1 MFPHSRRTRA
11 AALTA
16 LASVIGLTAACSSSS
31 GESNDDGVMAGEI
44 TVLTWR
50 TDLLEDGTL
59 DGYKAAFE
67 KKYPDVTVEFEG
79 ITDYEGEVRTRMNTD
94 DYGDVLG
101 IPGTITPEQLPDFFE
116 PLGTTEELAQTY
128 RFIND
133 KSFDGN
139 GYGIAVVGNAQ
150 GLVYNKAVWEAAGI
164 TELPTTPEEFIADLA
179 AIADSTD
186 AVPLYTNYAASW
198 PVTQWDGHRGS
209 ITCDEEFNREL
220 PQDDAPWS
228 EGKDLYVIDSVL
240 WDAAEGG
247 FIEDDP
253 TTTDWEASKGM
264 LGTGEIAT
272 MALGSWA
279 IGQMQEAAEDPA
291 DIGYMPFPNQVGG
304 TFCSSIGGDYNQAIN
319 IHSDHKEE
327 ARAWIDW
334 FNSESGYAESQG
346 GLSPLLEGDMPTTL
360 ADFAALGDDLVYLEQ
375 LPAEPGKETLVTDI
389 DNTAEIGL
397 QKEIY
402 RKALIDAARG
412 QTDETKDEFFADLNT
427 RWAEARA
434 SVVS

>member
-11 AALTA
+11 VALVA
-16 LASVIGLTAACSSSS
+16 VASVIGLTAGCSGDSE
-31 GESNDDGVMAGEI
+31 ESTDDGVMSGDI

-59 DGYKAAFE
+59 DGYKAEFE
-67 KKYPDVTVEFEG
+67 KKYPDVDVTFEG

-116 PLGTTEELAQTY
+116 PLGTTEELAKEY
-128 RFIND
+128 RFVND

-139 GYGIAVVGNAQ
+139 SYGIAVVGNAQ
-150 GLVYNKAVWEAAGI
+150 GLVYNKKIWEEAGV
-164 TELPTTPEEFIADLA
+164 TELPTSPEEFIAALD
-179 AIADSTD
+179 AIATTTD
-186 AVPLYTNYAASW
+186 AIPLYTNYAANW
-198 PVTQWDGHRGS
+198 PVTQWDAHRGS
-209 ITCDEEFNREL
+209 ITADEEFNRSL
-220 PQDDAPWS
+220 PEDDAPWS
-228 EGKDLYVIDSVL
+228 EGKDLFVIDSLL
-240 WDAAEGG
+240 WDAVEGG
-247 FIEDDP
+247 YIEADP

-264 LGTGEIAT
+264 LGKGEIAT

-279 IGQMQEAAEDPA
+279 IGQMQDAADDPA
-291 DIGYMPFPNQVGG
+291 DIGYMPFPNQVDGK
-304 TFCSSIGGDYNQAIN
+304 FHSIIGGDYNQAIN
-319 IHSDHKEE
+319 VNSEHKEE

-334 FNSESGYAESQG
+334 FNAESGYAEAQG
-346 GLSPLLEGDMPTTL
+346 GLSPRLEGAMPETL
-360 ADFAALGDDLVYLEQ
+360 KDFEALGEDLVYLEQ

-389 DNTAEIGL
+389 DNAAEIGL

-434 SVVS
+434 GVTG

>member
-1 MFPHSRRTRA
+1 MFPHSRRRRA
-11 AALTA
+11 AAFTA
-16 LASVIGLTAACSSSS
+16 LASVIGLTAACSSDT
-31 GESNDDGVMAGEI
+31 GESSDDGVMAGDI

-59 DGYKAAFE
+59 DGYKAEFE

-79 ITDYEGEVRTRMNTD
+79 ITDYEGEVRTRMNTE

-116 PLGTTEELAQTY
+116 PLGTTEELAEEY

-133 KSFDGN
+133 KSYDGN

-150 GLVYNKAVWEAAGI
+150 GLVYNKKVWEEAGV
-164 TELPTTPEEFIADLA
+164 TELPTSPEEFIAALD
-179 AIADSTD
+179 AIATTTD
-186 AVPLYTNYAASW
+186 AIPLYTNYAANW
-198 PVTQWDGHRGS
+198 PVTQWDAHRGS
-209 ITCDEEFNREL
+209 ITADEEFNRSL
-220 PQDDAPWS
+220 PEDDAPWS
-228 EGKDLYVIDSVL
+228 EGKDLYVIDSLL
-240 WDAAEGG
+240 WDAVEGG
-247 FIEDDP
+247 YIEEDP

-264 LGTGEIAT
+264 LGSGEIAT

-279 IGQMQEAAEDPA
+279 IGQMQDAADDPA
-291 DIGYMPFPNQVGG
+291 DIGYMPFPNQVDGQ
-304 TFCSSIGGDYNQAIN
+304 FHSIIGGDYNQAIN
-319 IHSDHKEE
+319 VHSEHKEE

-334 FNSESGYAESQG
+334 FNAESGYAESQG
-346 GLSPLLEGDMPTTL
+346 GLSPLLEGDMPETL
-360 ADFAALGDDLVYLEQ
+360 ADFEALGDDLVYLEQ

-389 DNTAEIGL
+389 DNAAEIGL

-412 QTDETKDEFFADLNT
+412 QTDETKDEFFDDLNT

-434 SVVS
+434 GVMS

>member
-11 AALTA
+11 VALVALT
-16 LASVIGLTAACSSSS
+16 SVIGLTAACSGDSE
-31 GESNDDGVMAGEI
+31 ESTDDGVMSGDI

-59 DGYKAAFE
+59 DGYEAEFE
-67 KKYPDVTVEFEG
+67 KKYPDVDVTFEG

-116 PLGTTEELAQTY
+116 PLGTTEELAEEY
-128 RFIND
+128 RFVND

-150 GLVYNKAVWEAAGI
+150 GLVYNKKVWEAAGV
-164 TELPTTPEEFIADLA
+164 TELPTTPEEFIADLKL
-179 AIADSTD
+179 IADTTD
-186 AVPLYTNYAASW
+186 AIPLYTNYAANW
-198 PVTQWDGHRGS
+198 PVTQWDSHRGS
-209 ITCDEEFNREL
+209 ITADEEFNRSL
-220 PQDDAPWS
+220 PEDDAPWS
-228 EGKDLYVIDSVL
+228 EGKDLYVIDSLL
-240 WDAAEGG
+240 WDAVAGG
-247 FIEDDP
+247 YVEEDP

-264 LGTGEIAT
+264 LGKGEIAT

-279 IGQMQEAAEDPA
+279 IGQMQDAADNPE
-291 DIGYMPFPNQVGG
+291 DIGYMPFPNQVDGK
-304 TFCSSIGGDYNQAIN
+304 FHSIIGGDYNQAIN
-319 IHSDHKEE
+319 VNSEHKEE

-334 FNSESGYAESQG
+334 FNAESGFAESQG
-346 GLSPLLEGDMPTTL
+346 GLSPRLEGAMPETL
-360 ADFAALGDDLVYLEQ
+360 KDFEALGEDLVYLEQ
-375 LPAEPGKETLVTDI
+375 LPAEPGKETLITDI
-389 DNTAEIGL
+389 DNAAEIGL

-434 SVVS
+434 GVMG